1 MHWTLYVSVTL
12 LPLLVLILLEVG
24 RSTCSLEA
32 RRKGEQLLLANLT
45 PAQRRQFE
53 TYRHFDAVGSATGQQ
68 YRIFDG
74 RYQNVFELRDGR
86 RGQGRCFMPT
96 GDLVAGDCM
105 LAQKIAIE
113 NYEDEMLRTAVRF

>member
-12 LPLLVLILLEVG
+12 LPLLVLILLEVR
-24 RSTCSLEA
+24 RSTSSLEA

-53 TYRHFDAVGSATGQQ
+53 TCRYFDAVGSATGQQ
-68 YRIFDG
+68 YRIFEG

-86 RGQGRCFMPT
+86 RGQGRCFMPA
-96 GDLVAGDCM
+96 GNLVAGDCM

-113 NYEDEMLRTAVRF
+113 NYEDEVLRTAVRF

>member
-12 LPLLVLILLEVG
+12 LPLLVLILLEVR
-24 RSTCSLEA
+24 RSTCSLES

-53 TYRHFDAVGSATGQQ
+53 TCRYFDAVGSATGQQ

-86 RGQGRCFMPT
+86 RGQGRCFMPA
-96 GDLVAGDCM
+96 GNLVAGDCM

-113 NYEDEMLRTAVRF
+113 NYEDEVLRTAVRF